1 MSNLTYF
8 LWIEDSSLDI
18 SPDEEMV
25 AYLSENCPLPTD
37 EELERLER
45 EVNQWNQSHRQST

>member
-18 SPDEEMV
+18 SPDEEMME
-25 AYLSENCPLPTD
+25 YLSETCPLPTD
-37 EELERLER
+37 SELETLER
-45 EVNQWNQSHRQST
+45 EVNQ